1 MIKINHGDIN
11 FHPTQEQKQ
20 KALRK
25 IRGFNF
31 IKHNSANLIVDSSH
45 IEKSYFVVYNEN
57 PYLLLCFLDR
67 ETLSKT
73 RMLIGAYDVFTN
85 EDLGCEYIKDE
96 ILTKKHRTA
105 MVTHFGSGYK
115 KALIKTI
122 VERRESSIKNYNNQI
137 EEIERMN

>member
-1 MIKINHGDIN
+1 MIKIIHDEIN
-11 FHPTQEQKQ
+11 FNPTTEQKQ

-67 ETLSKT
+67 ETLSNT
-73 RMLIGAYDVFTN
+73 RMLIGAYDVFIN

-96 ILTKKHRTA
+96 TLTKKHRTA
-105 MVTHFGSGYK
+105 MITQFGSDYK

-122 VERRESSIKNYNNQI
+122 VERRESAIKNYNNQI
-137 EEIERMN
+137 EEIENID